1 MARMNTTFQECGGE
15 NGACRGARRAYSY
28 TTQVRRLRFTARV
41 VKLCNTFQS
50 SFTLA
55 ALMTLCQRSI
65 SSRI

>member
-1 MARMNTTFQECGGE
+1 MNTTFQERGGKS
-15 NGACRGARRAYSY
+15 GACRGARRFDGY
-28 TTQVRRLRFTARV
+28 TTPVSRLRFTAGV
-41 VKLCNTFQS
+41 VKLCDMSQS